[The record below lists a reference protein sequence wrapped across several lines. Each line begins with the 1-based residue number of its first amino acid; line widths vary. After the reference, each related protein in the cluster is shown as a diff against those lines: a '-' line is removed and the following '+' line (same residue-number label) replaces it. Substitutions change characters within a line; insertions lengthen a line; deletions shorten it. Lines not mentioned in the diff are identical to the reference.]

1 MKIKAV
7 KRCNI
12 GHRTKGR
19 KNGYS
24 PSPINALSSRNNG
37 EFLM

>member
-1 MKIKAV
+1 MKMKAA

-12 GHRTKGR
+12 GQGTKGR

-24 PSPINALSSRNNG
+24 PVSSRNNG
-37 EFLM
+37 EFIM